1 MRKEGDL
8 VHVPS
13 GVDLYLIE
21 DQDIKKVRTLE
32 EPKKLLIVPKK
43 AKQVKTNVS
52 ESLCR
57 VFYDNEFWYVKITDT
72 YLMEK

>member
-1 MRKEGDL
+1 MRRRGDL

-21 DQDIKKVRTLE
+21 GQDIKKVRTLE
-32 EPKKLLIVPKK
+32 APKKLLVVPTEQIK
-43 AKQVKTNVS
+43 ANVS

-57 VFYDNEFWYVKITDT
+57 VYYDDRFWYVKISDT
-72 YLMEK
+72 YLMEE